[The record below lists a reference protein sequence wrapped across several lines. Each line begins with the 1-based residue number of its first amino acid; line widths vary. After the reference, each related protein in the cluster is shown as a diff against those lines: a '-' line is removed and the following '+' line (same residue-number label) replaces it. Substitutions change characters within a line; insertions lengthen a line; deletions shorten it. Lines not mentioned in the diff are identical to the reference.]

1 MKNLLF
7 VAIIYYTTIS
17 LGFAK
22 VNSAALSGWYYA
34 CKDAGYT
41 HSYCRCNVETMDQKL
56 SNRQFEKIFVHELI
70 DGFHDFIMQGVFDDS
85 VHSLVSPVT
94 TLSTSS
100 QCELNEICGFAG
112 KYKDGS
118 KLAQAM

>member
-56 SNRQFEKIFVHELI
+56 SNRQFEKIFVHEQWKI
-70 DGFHDFIMQGVFDDS
+70 ADWMKDNVI
-85 VHSLVSPVT
+85 PV
-94 TLSTSS
+94 
-100 QCELNEICGFAG
+100 CGLG
-112 KYKDGS
+112 EK
-118 KLAQAM
+118 